1 MRLLSPILL
10 VALFAA
16 VACAGERTVSG
27 VNVVTAI
34 PWTVPELARYRLI
47 DDGVAVGSLEMR
59 IEAED
64 GDSLR
69 LVQLFDFPE
78 RGFVNEAEVIVD
90 AGTLLPKST
99 RFRVEGPDG
108 ERRCEAQYSGGRVVA
123 HHVGQDGERTDELS
137 VPRNSYDSWSDLF
150 LWRTISFSPG
160 FEVTYSDILSCTLG
174 RTQNLQVTLKVEE
187 EQRIEVPA
195 GSFDTWR
202 LEIRSAGRTQRAW
215 FATDEERT
223 LIRYDNGDLLF
234 ELESKN

>member
-1 MRLLSPILL
+1 VRILSPLL
-10 VALFAA
+10 LIALFAA
-16 VACAGERTVSG
+16 LACTGERIVSG
-27 VNVVTAI
+27 ENVVSAI
-34 PWTVPELARYRLI
+34 PWTVPEVTRYRLI
-47 DDGVAVGSLEMR
+47 DDGEEVGSLEMR
-59 IEAED
+59 IEVGG

-69 LVQLFDFPE
+69 LTQRFDFPE

-90 AGTLLPKST
+90 AGTLLPEAT

-108 ERRCEAQYSGGRVVA
+108 ERSCEARYSGGRVLA

-150 LWRTISFSPG
+150 LWRTISFSPA
-160 FEVTYSDILSCTLG
+160 FQITYSDILSCTLG

-187 EQRIEVPA
+187 EQTVEVPA

-202 LEIRSAGRTQRAW
+202 LEIRSGGRTQQAW

-223 LIRYDNGDLLF
+223 LVRYDNGDLLF
-234 ELESKN
+234 ELEFKE